1 MEKIILASSS
11 PQRKMLLE
19 QIGMPFEI
27 IESKIEEN
35 ILLEASPY
43 ENVKLLATK
52 KARKVCE
59 KTGYNAT
66 IIGADTMVYF
76 NDKLLGKPQNDIDAL
91 KMLKTIQGNKHRV
104 YTGVC
109 VIDKDNKEYTLV
121 DYTDV
126 YMRKMSDEELFNFIS
141 TKEYCD
147 KAGGYAIQQKGA
159 LMVDKIDG
167 DYNTVVG
174 LPLTKLYLLLKQI
187 GIDIAKY
194 WNG

>member
-11 PQRKMLLE
+11 PRRKMLLE
-19 QIGMPFEI
+19 QIGIPFEI
-27 IESKIEEN
+27 VVSEVEEN
-35 ILLEASPY
+35 ISLTDSPY
-43 ENVKLLATK
+43 ENVKALAIQ
-52 KARKVCE
+52 KAQKVSE
-59 KTGYNAT
+59 QIDFDAV

-76 NDKLLGKPQNDIDAL
+76 NGELLGKPQNDIDAL
-91 KMLKTIQGNKHRV
+91 NMLKKLQSNKHRV

-109 VIDKDNKEYTLV
+109 VIKDNKQYTLT

-126 YMRKMSDEELFNFIS
+126 YMRKISDEELIGFIS
-141 TKEYCD
+141 TREYYD

-159 LMVDKIDG
+159 LMIDKIDG

-194 WNG
+194 WNE

>member
-11 PQRKMLLE
+11 PRRRMLLE
-19 QIGMPFEI
+19 QIGVPFEI
-27 IESKIEEN
+27 VVSEVEEN
-35 ILLEASPY
+35 ISLIDSPY
-43 ENVKLLATK
+43 ENVKALAIQ
-52 KARKVCE
+52 KAQKVSE
-59 KTGYNAT
+59 QLDFDAV

-76 NDKLLGKPQNDIDAL
+76 NGELLGKPQNDTDAL
-91 KMLKTIQGNKHRV
+91 NMLKKLQGNRHRV

-109 VIDKDNKEYTLV
+109 IIKDNKQYTLT

-126 YMRKMSDEELFNFIS
+126 YMRKMSDEELIDFIS
-141 TKEYCD
+141 TKEYYD

-159 LMVDKIDG
+159 LMIDKIDG

-194 WNG
+194 WNE

>member
-11 PQRKMLLE
+11 PRRKMLLE
-19 QIGMPFEI
+19 QIGISFEI

-52 KARKVCE
+52 KARKAYE
-59 KTGYNAT
+59 KAGYNAT

-109 VIDKDNKEYTLV
+109 VIDKNNKEYTLV

-126 YMRKMSDEELFNFIS
+126 YMRKMSDEELINFIS

-194 WNG
+194 WNE